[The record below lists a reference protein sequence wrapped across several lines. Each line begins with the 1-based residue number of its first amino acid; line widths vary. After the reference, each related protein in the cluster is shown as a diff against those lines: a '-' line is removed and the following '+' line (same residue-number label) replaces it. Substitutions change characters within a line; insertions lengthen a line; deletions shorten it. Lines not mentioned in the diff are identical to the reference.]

1 MLIPVSCCNV
11 NAIVNANTN
20 DYSNVD
26 TDAIA
31 NFNANAIVVLTL
43 PLMIRS
49 CDVNTI
55 FIFAY

>member
-20 DYSNVD
+20 AYSNAD

-31 NFNANAIVVLTL
+31 NANAIIALL
-43 PLMIRS
+43 
-49 CDVNTI
+49 
-55 FIFAY
+55 Y